1 MKNRSAFGWAEL
13 LEGVLLIVLGIVT
26 FTRPDGAL
34 TGFVLFYGIMAVIM
48 GIVDILLYV
57 RMERYVGFGPVVS
70 LISGILSVMT
80 GLMLLVY
87 PTAGKL
93 AVTILFPLWFIAHCI
108 SRLANL
114 GRIRFFSGNFT
125 YYFTLVLNIIG
136 LVLGML
142 MLIDPWISLLSIR
155 FIVGFYLTLLGV
167 DCIILAV
174 SGVGTK

>member
-136 LVLGML
+136 LVIGML
-142 MLIDPWISLLSIR
+142 MLIDPWFSLLSIR
-155 FIVGFYLTLLGV
+155 FIVGFYLTLLGI

-174 SGVGTK
+174 SGIGTK